1 MRQLIRVLLVFS
13 ALSSLAFPVVAQEF
27 QLEDFFVGRT
37 AVHGNLSGLAGGER
51 RFSGSMSGQWSNQAL
66 LLREDYVYE
75 DGERR
80 RGIWRISKVEAGRY
94 IATCTCI
101 NGKAMIRV
109 KGDTARFTYDVDIGE
124 TPGEKVVRAS
134 DRMTRMAD
142 GTVMISSRMGR
153 YLFPVARRETI
164 FDKRP

>member
-1 MRQLIRVLLVFS
+1 V
-13 ALSSLAFPVVAQEF
+13 
-27 QLEDFFVGRT
+27 RT
-37 AVHGNLSGLAGGER
+37 AVNGKISGLGSGER

-66 LLREDYVYE
+66 LLRENYVYE

-80 RGIWRISKVEAGRY
+80 QGIWRISKVEPGRY

-124 TPGEKVVRAS
+124 KVVRAR
-134 DRMTRMAD
+134 DRMTRMPD
-142 GTVMISSRMGR
+142 GTVLITSRMGR
-153 YLFPVARRETI
+153 YLFPVARRDTV

>member
-1 MRQLIRVLLVFS
+1 MRHFIRVLFS
-13 ALSSLAFPVVAQEF
+13 LFALFSLTFPAAAQEF
-27 QLEDFFVGRT
+27 RLEDFFVGRT
-37 AVHGNLSGLAGGER
+37 AVNGKISGLGSGER

-66 LLREDYVYE
+66 LLRENYVYE

-80 RGIWRISKVEAGRY
+80 QGIWRISKVEPGRT

-124 TPGEKVVRAS
+124 KVVRAR
-134 DRMTRMAD
+134 DRMTRMPD
-142 GTVMISSRMGR
+142 GTVLITSRMGR
-153 YLFPVARRETI
+153 YLFPVARRDTV